1 MVLRMPRPVKS
12 KSGIYYFRMRV
23 PQHLIPLVGMD
34 VVKRSL
40 NTRDPREATIAHARV
55 LQEVKARWVQLSAG
69 VISLTQ
75 KQAVAMSGEI
85 YRAMVAENEDN
96 PGDPITREGA
106 LLEDHLQLR
115 PDKVKVA
122 QITKDANLFQRTL
135 ENLKTRRND
144 KAINA
149 YLERHGYRVDP
160 QSMELL
166 RKAVGTAV
174 LQAKEHLLKLSNG
187 DFRSDP
193 DADRFPP
200 LELVVK
206 QVPKSTEIETTDKFS
221 LVQVFEGYVKE
232 RQPSPK
238 TYKKWKGIIEK
249 AAHEVPDIRDLT
261 SDWIIDWKDRLLRS
275 GLSATSVRDG
285 YLACLKSTC
294 NWAKGNN
301 RISTNPVNGVT
312 VAVPRKRTTREK
324 SFTAREVKT
333 ILTASL
339 GSPPERCGPEM
350 KAAYRWIP
358 WLCAYT
364 GARVGEIAQLRKQD
378 VQSHNGHPLIWITP
392 EAGTTKDGNP
402 RFVAIHPHLVEQGFL
417 DFVGSRRAGPL
428 FYDPSRHRGG
438 TEGNPQYN
446 KVGERL
452 ATWVR
457 KLGVD
462 DTRIRPNHAWRHL
475 FKTEARGVYM
485 DVGTRDYMQGHVPA
499 TEGEAYGGFKPH
511 VLVHEI
517 AKLPRFEID

>member
-1 MVLRMPRPVKS
+1 MVLRMPRPEKS

-23 PQHLIPLVGMD
+23 PQHLIPLVGTD

-85 YRAMVAENEDN
+85 YRTMVAENEDN
-96 PGDPITREGA
+96 PGDPIMREGA

-115 PDKVKVA
+115 PDRVKVV
-122 QITKDANLFQRTL
+122 QITKDADLFQRTL
-135 ENLKTRRND
+135 ENLKARRND

-174 LQAKEHLLKLSNG
+174 MQAKEHLLKLSEG
-187 DFRSDP
+187 DFRPDP
-193 DADRFPP
+193 DSDRFPP
-200 LELVVK
+200 LELIVK
-206 QVPKSTEIETTDKFS
+206 QATKNPETETADKYS
-221 LVQVFEGYVKE
+221 LIRVFEDYMKE
-232 RQPSPK
+232 RKATPP
-238 TYKKWKGIIEK
+238 TYKKWKGIIGK
-249 AAHEVPDIRDLT
+249 AALEVPDIRDLT
-261 SDWIIDWKDRLLRS
+261 SDWIIDWKDRLLKS
-275 GLSATSVRDG
+275 GLSAVSVKDG

-294 NWAKGNN
+294 NWAKANR
-301 RISTNPVNGVT
+301 RISTNPVDGIT
-312 VAVPRKRTTREK
+312 VALPRKKTTREK
-324 SFTAREVKT
+324 FFTHKELKT
-333 ILTASL
+333 ILTATL
-339 GSPPERCGPEM
+339 GSPPDRCGPEM

-378 VQSHNGHPLIWITP
+378 VQYHDGHPLIWITP
-392 EAGTTKDGNP
+392 EAGTTKDGNA
-402 RFVAIHPHLVEQGFL
+402 RFVAVHSHLVEQGFL
-417 DFVGSRRAGPL
+417 DFVRSRRTGPL

-438 TEGNPQYN
+438 TQGNPQYN

-452 ATWVR
+452 AKWVR
-457 KLGVD
+457 ELGID

-475 FKTEARGVYM
+475 FKTEARGVLM

-511 VLVHEI
+511 VLAHAI
-517 AKLPRFEID
+517 AKLPRFELE

>member
-1 MVLRMPRPVKS
+1 MVLRMPRPEKS

-23 PQHLIPLVGMD
+23 PQHLIPLVGTD

-69 VISLTQ
+69 VITLTQ

-122 QITKDANLFQRTL
+122 QITKDADLFQRTL

-149 YLERHGYRVDP
+149 YLERHGYRVDL

-193 DADRFPP
+193 DADRFPR

-206 QVPKSTEIETTDKFS
+206 QVPKSPETADKYS
-221 LVQVFEGYVKE
+221 LLQVFEDYTNEKQTGHT
-232 RQPSPK
+232 
-238 TYKKWKGIIEK
+238 TYKKWKGIIKK
-249 AAHEVPDIRDLT
+249 AALEVPDIRDLT
-261 SDWIIDWKDRLLRS
+261 SEWVIDWKDRLLRS
-275 GLSATSVRDG
+275 GLSAVSVQDG
-285 YLACLKSTC
+285 YLACLKATC
-294 NWAKGNN
+294 NWAKANK
-301 RISTNPVNGVT
+301 RISINPVDDIA
-312 VAVPRKRTTREK
+312 VAVPRKKKTREK
-324 SFTAREVKT
+324 SFTAQEVKT

-339 GSPPERCGPEM
+339 GPPPQKCGPEM

-378 VQSHNGHPLIWITP
+378 VQYHDGYPLIWITP
-392 EAGTTKDGNP
+392 DAGTTKDGNA
-402 RFVAIHPHLVEQGFL
+402 RFVAVHPHLIEQGFL
-417 DFVGSRRAGPL
+417 DFVRSRRTGPL

-452 ATWVR
+452 AGWVR
-457 KLGVD
+457 RLGVD
-462 DTRIRPNHAWRHL
+462 DPRIRPNHAWRHL
-475 FKTEARGVYM
+475 FKTEARGVRM

-511 VLVHEI
+511 VLAHEI
-517 AKLPRFEID
+517 ANFPRFEID